1 MRWNMDR
8 CSVIHGKFVWRTWFP
23 DGENRG
29 QRKLYLHYA
38 NDFLFS
44 LYLQSTTNLCAA
56 VRDVLYINHSLF
68 IDWIIQRRDCS
79 SLQLARLLRII
90 SKKECLS
97 VIYNTMDAINLR
109 IGTFKNTKLASRKFL
124 LSLSPP
130 CIYGLRLR
138 WFPSPNVIAVPSHSP
153 TPIFPTVSRENQLSF
168 YILLFHSLSLYIVFQ
183 RQLMPLIFFKCEEYG

>member
-1 MRWNMDR
+1 M
-8 CSVIHGKFVWRTWFP
+8 C
-23 DGENRG
+23 
-29 QRKLYLHYA
+29 
-38 NDFLFS
+38 
-44 LYLQSTTNLCAA
+44 C

-79 SLQLARLLRII
+79 SFQLARLLRII

-138 WFPSPNVIAVPSHSP
+138 RFSSPNVIAVPSHSP
-153 TPIFPTVSRENQLSF
+153 TPIFPTVSRENQFCRS
-168 YILLFHSLSLYIVFQ
+168 
-183 RQLMPLIFFKCEEYG
+183 IFFCFTLFLSVSCFNDNPCISFF